1 MCCGDVAGCL
11 ADQVLKG
18 FPECLQADICLH
30 LNRTLLQN
38 CKAFRGAN
46 KGCLRALAMRFKTT
60 HAPPGDTLVH
70 GGDVLTALYFI
81 SRGSIE
87 ILRDD
92 VVVAILGK
100 NDIFGEPLS
109 LYERPGKSSADVRA
123 LTYCDLHKILRD
135 DLLEVLDMYPDFSDI
150 FWRNLEITFNLR
162 DADRIHQVTPSGDS
176 ECGYHRPRHRRHSL
190 RRRNRPDGMDR
201 DDACPDQANHRGNA
215 AVSAWDELGSSGSL
229 YSASSDEEVRSAGH
243 GKAQSYPPGG
253 GGGDPLEYPPAEQD
267 FLPSSG
273 LGPALDHSG
282 PPYSAPPM
290 EVGGLCGYW
299 NERRAS
305 QLSDRAAY
313 HPPPRPAP
321 RPGLL
326 ESRLELL
333 QSQLNRL
340 EGRMTADITIILQ
353 LLQRQMAP
361 IPPAYSTVPPG
372 PHPAA
377 PPPPP
382 PALLAPGPAPPR
394 TALSIPPVLV
404 GGASTPLQSPDPQPQ
419 SEETLSS
426 GVHLTPGSDDTMSL
440 SPDGDPRPRPSV
452 LGLRF
457 SLAPPGRLSGGPRFP
472 SLPELLETPAE
483 GQEEVQ
489 RHLSDPSL
497 PAS

>member
-1 MCCGDVAGCL
+1 MSALIRNIQSDPHSLMATGGHLSAPEPHAAAEELQGL
-11 ADQVLKG
+11 AAPQGL
-18 FPECLQADICLH
+18 PA
-30 LNRTLLQN
+30 
-38 CKAFRGAN
+38 
-46 KGCLRALAMRFKTT
+46 RARHALKTT

-70 GGDVLTALYFI
+70 GGGDVLTALYFI

-87 ILRDD
+87 ILR
-92 VVVAILGK
+92 
-100 NDIFGEPLS
+100 
-109 LYERPGKSSADVRA
+109 ERSGGGPYWPVRA
-123 LTYCDLHKILRD
+123 SGEVECGRARPDYCDPTRSEGR
-135 DLLEVLDMYPDFSDI
+135 LLEVLDMYPDFSDI
-150 FWRNLEITFNLR
+150 SGGTWRS
-162 DADRIHQVTPSGDS
+162 PSTG
-176 ECGYHRPRHRRHSL
+176 ERHSL

-229 YSASSDEEVRSAGH
+229 YSASSDEE
-243 GKAQSYPPGG
+243 
-253 GGGDPLEYPPAEQD
+253 D

-377 PPPPP
+377 PPHPP
-382 PALLAPGPAPPR
+382 PALLAPGPAPLR

-404 GGASTPLQSPDPQPQ
+404 EGASTPLQSPDPQPQ